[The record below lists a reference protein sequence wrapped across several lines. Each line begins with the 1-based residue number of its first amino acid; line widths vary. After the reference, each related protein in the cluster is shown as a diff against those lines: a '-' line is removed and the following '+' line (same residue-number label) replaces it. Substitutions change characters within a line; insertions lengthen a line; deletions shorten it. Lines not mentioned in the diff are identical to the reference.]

1 MNTNKVKPEVS
12 MDTVMKFLNSKT
24 NVKTE
29 SELKLNTDEELE
41 KKYNKCN
48 FERLQYL
55 EKYNLCKLEYNYED
69 LHQGRYIYGIFHM
82 IMVIIAVYLSFRCNN
97 KEFNVGSVLIAFF
110 FPYIYIIYIL
120 ATQGTCGIL
129 EK

>member
-1 MNTNKVKPEVS
+1 MNTKEVKPEVS
-12 MDTVMKFLNSKT
+12 MDKIIKFI
-24 NVKTE
+24 KTE
-29 SELKLNTDEELE
+29 AKSEIKAETDKELE

-48 FERLQYL
+48 FERSQYL
-55 EKYNLCKLEYNYED
+55 KEYNLCKLEHNIYHNYED

-82 IMVIIAVYLSFRCNN
+82 IMIIIAVYLSFRCNN
-97 KEFNVGSVLIAFF
+97 NKYNLGSMIIALF